1 MPEFTAA
8 RALSAFVASR
18 YLRIAS
24 IIFAVVCL
32 VLLVGIWLLAT
43 SFSSW
48 YWLLVVPILILGFIF
63 FVLRIAIRFIIRRI
77 YSNSFTSEQSLALQS
92 MADKIQRI
100 LEARGTP
107 SIFIVLI
114 SIKDVL
120 FHRDITTI
128 KQLINDTT
136 SLKHDYVELER
147 LF

>member
-1 MPEFTAA
+1 MPELIVA

-24 IIFAVVCL
+24 IIFTVVFL

-43 SFSSW
+43 YFSTW
-48 YWLLVVPILILGFIF
+48 YWLLAVPILIVGFIF
-63 FVLRIAIRFIIRRI
+63 FVIRIAIRFIIRRI
-77 YSNSFTSEQSLALQS
+77 YSKSFTSEQSVALES
-92 MADKIQRI
+92 IADKIQRI

-107 SIFIVLI
+107 PIFIVFI
-114 SIKDVL
+114 CIKDIL
-120 FHRDITTI
+120 FHRDITTM

-136 SLKHDYVELER
+136 SLKRDYVELER